1 MLRKFAWLLVACLA
15 VFSSAA
21 RAQQTGQPLVA
32 LINGDLWSWHEGD
45 TALTRL
51 TTDAQ
56 VQEMALS
63 PDGTRLAYTAWA
75 SITQDA
81 VKREGGIAGGAL
93 PSDVW
98 IYDLVT
104 GTTLQVGGQP
114 AGASFFTQGVP
125 DKAVSHGSPAWSPDG
140 KRLAW
145 SELTYPDSKNSLAIY
160 TPEVDSIKRVVENL
174 PDQAGVPVPM
184 PVWWSEANVLVVRS
198 TTLNASTQ
206 IEDSMLVY
214 TPDGAPVNAF
224 TLTSGD
230 NEPLDFLPA
239 RSGDQPVMLVRFRQS
254 GWQVIDPVS
263 GVRTPAGPPQLVSA
277 HEPEASLKVAFQ
289 RSGGASPFNLSFQIQ
304 GTSQTQPA
312 IPLGPLALQRVTLS
326 PGGQSAVYQPFDVGS
341 GVSLD
346 EIYVWRD
353 GATVTLP
360 KAPTEPAIVQNFV
373 WGPTVWLA
381 SPVDASAQAGIGGGV
396 SAQAAFACPGANAP
410 RLTVGGT
417 GVVLPGEPNN
427 IRSAPSKT
435 AEVVGQIPAG
445 DAFKVLDG
453 PQCADGIVWWKAE
466 YKAVDGWTAESSGG
480 NYFVAPG

>member
-1 MLRKFAWLLVACLA
+1 MLRKFAWLLLTLLTV
-15 VFSSAA
+15 VGTA
-21 RAQQTGQPLVA
+21 RAQQTGLPLVA
-32 LINGDLWSWHEGD
+32 LINGDLWTWHEGD
-45 TALTRL
+45 KALTRL

-75 SITQDA
+75 QLTQDA

-104 GTTLQVGGQP
+104 GSTLQVGGQP
-114 AGASFFTQGVP
+114 AGASFLTQGVP

-145 SELTYPDSKNSLAIY
+145 SELTYPDSKNALVIY
-160 TPEVDSIKRVVENL
+160 SRETDSIKRIVENL

-184 PVWWSEANVLVVRS
+184 QVWWSEANVLVVRS
-198 TTLNASTQ
+198 TTMNASSQ
-206 IEDSMLVY
+206 FEESMLVY

-224 TLTSGD
+224 SLSSGND
-230 NEPLDFLPA
+230 EPLDFLPS
-239 RSGDQPVMLVRFRQS
+239 RSGDKPVMLVRFRQS
-254 GWQVIDPVS
+254 GWQAIDPTS
-263 GVRTPAGPPQLVSA
+263 SERTPAGTPQLVSA
-277 HEPEASLKVAFQ
+277 HEPDKSLKVAFQ
-289 RSGGASPFNLSFQIQ
+289 PSGGASPFNLSFQIVGSAQ
-304 GTSQTQPA
+304 PEPA

-326 PGGQSAVYQPFDVGS
+326 PDGQSVVYQPFDVGS

-360 KAPTEPAIVQNFV
+360 KAPTEPAIVQGFV

-381 SPVDASAQAGIGGGV
+381 TPVGASTQAGVGGGV
-396 SAQAAFACPGANAP
+396 SAQAAFDCPGASAP

-417 GVVLPGEPNN
+417 GVVLPGAPNN

-435 AEVVGQIPAG
+435 AEVVGQIPGG
-445 DAFKVLDG
+445 DAFRVLAG
-453 PQCADGIVWWKAE
+453 PQCADGIVWWKVE
-466 YKAVDGWTAESSGG
+466 YKAVDGWTAESGG
-480 NYFVAPG
+480 GDYFVAPG

>member
-1 MLRKFAWLLVACLA
+1 MLRKIAWLLVCLA
-15 VFSSAA
+15 IVSSTA
-21 RAQQTGQPLVA
+21 RAQQTGLPLVA
-32 LINGDLWSWHEGD
+32 LINGDLWARREGD

-56 VQEMALS
+56 VLEMALS
-63 PDGTRLAYTAWA
+63 PDGTRLAYTAWT

-81 VKREGGIAGGAL
+81 VKRVGGIAGGAL

-104 GTTLQVGGQP
+104 SSTLQVGAQP
-114 AGASFFTQGVP
+114 PGASFFTQGVP
-125 DKAVSHGSPAWSPDG
+125 DKAVIHGSPAWSPDG

-145 SELTYPDSKNSLAIY
+145 SELTYPDNKNSLAVY
-160 TPEVDSIKRVVENL
+160 TPEVDSIRRIVESL

-198 TTLNASTQ
+198 TTLNAGTQ
-206 IEDSMLVY
+206 FEDSMLVY

-224 TLTSGD
+224 ALTSGD
-230 NEPLDFLPA
+230 DEPLDFRPA
-239 RSGDQPVMLVRFRQS
+239 RSGSQPVMLVRFRQS
-254 GWQVIDPVS
+254 GWQAIDPVS
-263 GVRTPAGPPQLVSA
+263 GARTPAGQPQLVSA
-277 HEPEASLKVAFQ
+277 HEPEASLNVAFQ
-289 RSGGASPFNLSFQIQ
+289 PSGGASPFNLSFQIV
-304 GTSQTQPA
+304 GTAQAEPA

-326 PGGQSAVYQPFDVGS
+326 PDGQSVVYQPFDVGS

-360 KAPTEPAIVQNFV
+360 KAPTEPAIVQGFV
-373 WGPTVWLA
+373 WGPTVWLVT
-381 SPVDASAQAGIGGGV
+381 PVDASTQAGIGGGV
-396 SAQAAFACPGANAP
+396 SAQAAFDCPGASAP

-427 IRSAPSKT
+427 LRGAPSKT
-435 AEVVGQIPAG
+435 ADVVGQIPAG

-453 PQCADGIVWWKAE
+453 PQCADGIVWWKVE

>member
-1 MLRKFAWLLVACLA
+1 MLRKVAWLLVTCL
-15 VFSSAA
+15 VVVSSAA
-21 RAQQTGQPLVA
+21 RAQQTGLPLVA
-32 LINGDLWSWHEGD
+32 LINGDLWAWREGD
-45 TALTRL
+45 KALTRL

-56 VQEMALS
+56 VQEISLS

-75 SITQDA
+75 QITQDA

-98 IYDLVT
+98 IYDRVT
-104 GTTLQVGGQP
+104 GSTLQVGGQP
-114 AGASFFTQGVP
+114 PGAAFFAPGVP
-125 DKAVSHGSPAWSPDG
+125 DKAVIHGSPAWSPDG

-160 TPEVDSIKRVVENL
+160 TPETDSSRRVVENL

-206 IEDSMLVY
+206 FEDAMLVY

-230 NEPLDFLPA
+230 DEPLDFLPA
-239 RSGDQPVMLVRFRQS
+239 RSGGQPVMLVRFRLS
-254 GWQVIDPVS
+254 GWQAIDPVS
-263 GVRTPAGPPQLVSA
+263 GTRAPAGPPQQASA
-277 HEPEASLKVAFQ
+277 YEPDASLKVAFQ
-289 RSGGASPFNLSFQIQ
+289 SSGGASPFNLSFQIR

-312 IPLGPLALQRVTLS
+312 IPLGPLALARVTLS
-326 PGGQSAVYQPFDVGS
+326 PDGQSVVYQPFDVGS

-346 EIYVWRD
+346 DIYVWRA
-353 GATVTLP
+353 GTTLPLP

-373 WGPTVWLA
+373 WGPTVWLVT
-381 SPVDASAQAGIGGGV
+381 PVDASVQTGVGGGV
-396 SAQAAFACPGANAP
+396 SAQAAFDCPGASAP
-410 RLTVGGT
+410 RLTVGRT

-427 IRSAPSKT
+427 LRTAPSKT

-466 YKAVDGWTAESSGG
+466 YKAVDGWTAESGG
-480 NYFVAPG
+480 GSYFVAPG